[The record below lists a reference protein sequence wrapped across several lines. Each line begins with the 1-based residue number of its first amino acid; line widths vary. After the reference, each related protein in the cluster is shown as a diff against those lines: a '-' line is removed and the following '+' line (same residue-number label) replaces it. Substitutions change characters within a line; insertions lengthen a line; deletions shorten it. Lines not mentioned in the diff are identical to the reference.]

1 MSDEDINNQVRFW
14 QRLIEWWE
22 TNNDDPVPERMALA
36 LRFARAV
43 HEDVDQQSSHGR
55 VLH

>member
-1 MSDEDINNQVRFW
+1 MSDEDINNQVLFW
-14 QRLIEWWE
+14 QRMIEWWE
-22 TNNDDPVPERMALA
+22 ANNDDPVPQRMNLA

-43 HEDVDQQSSHGR
+43 HDDVDEQFGQGR

>member
-1 MSDEDINNQVRFW
+1 MSDEDINDAVLFW

-22 TNNDDPVPERMALA
+22 TNNDEPVPERMSLA
-36 LRFARAV
+36 LSFARAV
-43 HEDVDQQSSHGR
+43 HEDIDEQSCHGR

>member
-1 MSDEDINNQVRFW
+1 MSDEDINNQVLFW

-22 TNNDDPVPERMALA
+22 TNNDDPVPERMNLA
-36 LRFARAV
+36 LRFAKV
-43 HEDVDQQSSHGR
+43 PHEVVSGQSSPGT